1 MLLSTV
7 ECLGAAAKVPI
18 NAPAFTFQ
26 SALSKLHLNPP
37 PLTSPFRKPR
47 AQEPHRHVP
56 LTRARCDP
64 VTHEAGP
71 MQVEYYSQRA
81 GAGLI
86 ITEAVAI
93 SVQGFGWY
101 GAPCL
106 YTEAHRDSW
115 KPVVEA
121 VHAKGAKI
129 FLQIWHIGRQGH
141 PSFSGDVVG
150 PSAIGPVSGHTR
162 DFNAE
167 KAPYELCREL
177 KTEEISEVINDFCKS
192 ARLAKEAGFDG
203 VDIHAANG
211 YLPDTF
217 LQSSTNKRTDKYG
230 GSIENRA
237 RFLLELVEALQN
249 EWLADRI
256 GLRLSPNG
264 FYGDTGSADNYE
276 MCCYVAEKLSKYG
289 LAYLA
294 TLDGFGFGFQD
305 KGPLTKPFDVKKNFK
320 GTVMAANSYTRDT
333 AEGVLLSGAA
343 DLVSF
348 GRPFISNP
356 DLAERFLNDWAL
368 NEPAGLFKPEVP
380 PHLLKLLQ
388 KTPEEQERVAAAR
401 AILMDE
407 PALRNEQSL
416 DLVYSWMLQNCKQY
430 SNNIFGA
437 APEYIRREICR
448 QMRLM
453 KVKSGGSEAGGG
465 RSDPSFAPPML
476 STMKQRRTSRRLSSE
491 VNSAPVDFGAWWRIL
506 GQEQCLVKLM
516 FLFRDWVKLGEPT
529 SKKMRLVS
537 AMRSRHF
544 TSNFQDYLYRAG
556 TDAKWMFI
564 VTSGE
569 VMERINWTL
578 DTAGSDAA
586 MRRLVL
592 SQSSSRKNPEKI
604 VNVELTLIGSGDIAG
619 ELPFVASKRGATFDI
634 KAVTDVQALAI
645 DRRYY
650 ETVML
655 TATRDNKP
663 EVYATMKKLRK
674 FSQDREDWRQQRM
687 ECGISYP
694 SAHVNI
700 PSPTKSVYSKTSQDG
715 SLSGPCI
722 RTQSGHCEAVA
733 TMDTQ
738 TTVAATSRRRRDGC
752 RRRSRR
758 TGAEEVSVS
767 RLTKQR
773 REEELPEEKHQDL
786 AQIMRS
792 YVKQRDLAVVTT
804 LKRSP
809 Q

>member
-1 MLLSTV
+1 MSELPEL
-7 ECLGAAAKVPI
+7 P
-18 NAPAFTFQ
+18 Q
-26 SALSKLHLNPP
+26 SL
-37 PLTSPFRKPR
+37 
-47 AQEPHRHVP
+47 
-56 LTRARCDP
+56 
-64 VTHEAGP
+64 
-71 MQVEYYSQRA
+71 
-81 GAGLI
+81 
-86 ITEAVAI
+86 
-93 SVQGFGWY
+93 
-101 GAPCL
+101 
-106 YTEAHRDSW
+106 
-115 KPVVEA
+115 
-121 VHAKGAKI
+121 
-129 FLQIWHIGRQGH
+129 
-141 PSFSGDVVG
+141 
-150 PSAIGPVSGHTR
+150 
-162 DFNAE
+162 
-167 KAPYELCREL
+167 ELPGSLR
-177 KTEEISEVINDFCKS
+177 
-192 ARLAKEAGFDG
+192 R
-203 VDIHAANG
+203 
-211 YLPDTF
+211 
-217 LQSSTNKRTDKYG
+217 QSSHRP
-230 GSIENRA
+230 SNRHA
-237 RFLLELVEALQN
+237 
-249 EWLADRI
+249 
-256 GLRLSPNG
+256 S
-264 FYGDTGSADNYE
+264 
-276 MCCYVAEKLSKYG
+276 
-289 LAYLA
+289 
-294 TLDGFGFGFQD
+294 
-305 KGPLTKPFDVKKNFK
+305 
-320 GTVMAANSYTRDT
+320 
-333 AEGVLLSGAA
+333 
-343 DLVSF
+343 
-348 GRPFISNP
+348 
-356 DLAERFLNDWAL
+356 
-368 NEPAGLFKPEVP
+368 LFKPEVP

-453 KVKSGGSEAGGG
+453 KVKSGGLVIRQGDTGDRCYIVVDGLVDVYVKIEKPGEVVVTPAS
-465 RSDPSFAPPML
+465 PPPML

-491 VNSAPVDFGAWWRIL
+491 VNSAPVDFGAMVANL
-506 GQEQCLVKLM
+506 GPGAMFGEIVLLNPSAKRNATIKASQFTESCDLICLERADYIRLVRTASMEASHYNNAEVLDRM
-516 FLFRDWVKLGEPT
+516 FLFRDWVKLE
-529 SKKMRLVS
+529 KMRLVS

-544 TSNFQDYLYRAG
+544 TSNDYLYRAG

-578 DTAGSDAA
+578 DTAGNDAA

-700 PSPTKSVYSKTSQDG
+700 TWHLMRMSNPFSHEKRLQQDHPGGMTSASRKQHAQTPPFVTFSMIRIFPQGKNSFNGVANAGYCHKGFIILVTARKECRFEDFPDSLQQRESSVKGDAVTAADA
-715 SLSGPCI
+715 
-722 RTQSGHCEAVA
+722 EAADNVEA
-733 TMDTQ
+733 DEQ
-738 TTVAATSRRRRDGC
+738 VPK
-752 RRRSRR
+752 
-758 TGAEEVSVS
+758 EVSVS
-767 RLTKQR
+767 RLTKRR
-773 REEELPEEKHQDL
+773 REEELPEEKHRDL

-792 YVKQRDLAVVTT
+792 YAKQRDLAAVTT

-809 Q
+809 K

>member
-1 MLLSTV
+1 MSELPELPRSLELLGS
-7 ECLGAAAKVPI
+7 L
-18 NAPAFTFQ
+18 
-26 SALSKLHLNPP
+26 
-37 PLTSPFRKPR
+37 RR
-47 AQEPHRHVP
+47 
-56 LTRARCDP
+56 
-64 VTHEAGP
+64 
-71 MQVEYYSQRA
+71 
-81 GAGLI
+81 
-86 ITEAVAI
+86 
-93 SVQGFGWY
+93 
-101 GAPCL
+101 
-106 YTEAHRDSW
+106 
-115 KPVVEA
+115 
-121 VHAKGAKI
+121 
-129 FLQIWHIGRQGH
+129 
-141 PSFSGDVVG
+141 
-150 PSAIGPVSGHTR
+150 
-162 DFNAE
+162 
-167 KAPYELCREL
+167 
-177 KTEEISEVINDFCKS
+177 
-192 ARLAKEAGFDG
+192 
-203 VDIHAANG
+203 
-211 YLPDTF
+211 
-217 LQSSTNKRTDKYG
+217 QSSHRP
-230 GSIENRA
+230 SNRHA
-237 RFLLELVEALQN
+237 
-249 EWLADRI
+249 
-256 GLRLSPNG
+256 S
-264 FYGDTGSADNYE
+264 
-276 MCCYVAEKLSKYG
+276 
-289 LAYLA
+289 
-294 TLDGFGFGFQD
+294 
-305 KGPLTKPFDVKKNFK
+305 
-320 GTVMAANSYTRDT
+320 
-333 AEGVLLSGAA
+333 
-343 DLVSF
+343 
-348 GRPFISNP
+348 
-356 DLAERFLNDWAL
+356 
-368 NEPAGLFKPEVP
+368 LFKPEVP

-453 KVKSGGSEAGGG
+453 KVKSGGLVIRQGDTGDRCYIVVDGLVDVYVKIEKPGEVVVTPAS
-465 RSDPSFAPPML
+465 PPPML

-491 VNSAPVDFGAWWRIL
+491 VNSAPVDFGAMVANL
-506 GQEQCLVKLM
+506 GPGAMFGEIVLLNPSAKRNATIKASQFTESCDLICLERADYIRLVRTASMEASHYNNAEVLDRM
-516 FLFRDWVKLGEPT
+516 FLFRDWVKLE
-529 SKKMRLVS
+529 KMRLVS

-544 TSNFQDYLYRAG
+544 TSNDYLYRAG

-700 PSPTKSVYSKTSQDG
+700 TWHLMRMSNPFSHEKRLQQDQPGGMTTASRKQHAQTPPFVTFSMIRIFPQGKNSFNGVGNAGYCHKGFIILVTIRKECRFEDFPDSLQQRESSVK
-715 SLSGPCI
+715 
-722 RTQSGHCEAVA
+722 EAADNVEA
-733 TMDTQ
+733 DEQ
-738 TTVAATSRRRRDGC
+738 VP
-752 RRRSRR
+752 
-758 TGAEEVSVS
+758 EEVSVS

>member
-1 MLLSTV
+1 MSELPELPRSLELLGS
-7 ECLGAAAKVPI
+7 L
-18 NAPAFTFQ
+18 
-26 SALSKLHLNPP
+26 
-37 PLTSPFRKPR
+37 RR
-47 AQEPHRHVP
+47 
-56 LTRARCDP
+56 
-64 VTHEAGP
+64 
-71 MQVEYYSQRA
+71 
-81 GAGLI
+81 
-86 ITEAVAI
+86 
-93 SVQGFGWY
+93 
-101 GAPCL
+101 
-106 YTEAHRDSW
+106 
-115 KPVVEA
+115 
-121 VHAKGAKI
+121 
-129 FLQIWHIGRQGH
+129 
-141 PSFSGDVVG
+141 
-150 PSAIGPVSGHTR
+150 
-162 DFNAE
+162 
-167 KAPYELCREL
+167 
-177 KTEEISEVINDFCKS
+177 
-192 ARLAKEAGFDG
+192 
-203 VDIHAANG
+203 
-211 YLPDTF
+211 
-217 LQSSTNKRTDKYG
+217 QSSHRP
-230 GSIENRA
+230 SNRHA
-237 RFLLELVEALQN
+237 
-249 EWLADRI
+249 
-256 GLRLSPNG
+256 S
-264 FYGDTGSADNYE
+264 
-276 MCCYVAEKLSKYG
+276 
-289 LAYLA
+289 
-294 TLDGFGFGFQD
+294 
-305 KGPLTKPFDVKKNFK
+305 
-320 GTVMAANSYTRDT
+320 
-333 AEGVLLSGAA
+333 
-343 DLVSF
+343 
-348 GRPFISNP
+348 
-356 DLAERFLNDWAL
+356 
-368 NEPAGLFKPEVP
+368 LFKPEVP

-453 KVKSGGSEAGGG
+453 KVKSGGLVIRQGDTGDRCYIVVDGLVDVYVKIEKPGEVVVTPAS
-465 RSDPSFAPPML
+465 PPPML

-491 VNSAPVDFGAWWRIL
+491 VNSAPVDFGAMVANL
-506 GQEQCLVKLM
+506 GPGAMFGEIVLLNPSAKRNATIKASQFTESCDLICLERADYIRLVRTASMEASHYNNAEVLDRM
-516 FLFRDWVKLGEPT
+516 FLFRDWVKLE
-529 SKKMRLVS
+529 KMRLVS

-700 PSPTKSVYSKTSQDG
+700 TWHLMRMSNPFSHEKRLQQDQPGGMTTASRKQHAQTPPFVTFSMIRIFPQGKNSFNGVGNAGYCHKGFIILVTIRKECRFEDFPDSLQQRESSVK
-715 SLSGPCI
+715 
-722 RTQSGHCEAVA
+722 EAADNVEA
-733 TMDTQ
+733 DEQ
-738 TTVAATSRRRRDGC
+738 VP
-752 RRRSRR
+752 
-758 TGAEEVSVS
+758 EEVSVS

>member
-1 MLLSTV
+1 MSELPEL
-7 ECLGAAAKVPI
+7 P
-18 NAPAFTFQ
+18 Q
-26 SALSKLHLNPP
+26 SL
-37 PLTSPFRKPR
+37 
-47 AQEPHRHVP
+47 
-56 LTRARCDP
+56 
-64 VTHEAGP
+64 
-71 MQVEYYSQRA
+71 
-81 GAGLI
+81 
-86 ITEAVAI
+86 
-93 SVQGFGWY
+93 
-101 GAPCL
+101 
-106 YTEAHRDSW
+106 
-115 KPVVEA
+115 
-121 VHAKGAKI
+121 
-129 FLQIWHIGRQGH
+129 
-141 PSFSGDVVG
+141 
-150 PSAIGPVSGHTR
+150 
-162 DFNAE
+162 
-167 KAPYELCREL
+167 ELPGSLR
-177 KTEEISEVINDFCKS
+177 
-192 ARLAKEAGFDG
+192 R
-203 VDIHAANG
+203 
-211 YLPDTF
+211 
-217 LQSSTNKRTDKYG
+217 QSSHRP
-230 GSIENRA
+230 SNRHA
-237 RFLLELVEALQN
+237 
-249 EWLADRI
+249 
-256 GLRLSPNG
+256 S
-264 FYGDTGSADNYE
+264 
-276 MCCYVAEKLSKYG
+276 
-289 LAYLA
+289 
-294 TLDGFGFGFQD
+294 
-305 KGPLTKPFDVKKNFK
+305 
-320 GTVMAANSYTRDT
+320 
-333 AEGVLLSGAA
+333 
-343 DLVSF
+343 
-348 GRPFISNP
+348 
-356 DLAERFLNDWAL
+356 
-368 NEPAGLFKPEVP
+368 LFKPEVP

-453 KVKSGGSEAGGG
+453 KVKSGGLVIRQGDTGDRCYIVVDGLVDVYVKIEKPGEVVVTPAS
-465 RSDPSFAPPML
+465 PPPML

-491 VNSAPVDFGAWWRIL
+491 VNSAPVDFGAMVANL
-506 GQEQCLVKLM
+506 GPGAMFGEIVLLNPSAKRNATIKASQFTESCDLICLERADYIRLVRTASMEASHYNNAEVLDRM
-516 FLFRDWVKLGEPT
+516 FLFRDWVKLE
-529 SKKMRLVS
+529 KMRLVS

-578 DTAGSDAA
+578 DTAGNDAA

-700 PSPTKSVYSKTSQDG
+700 TWHLMRMSNPFSHEKRLQQDHPGGMTSASRKQHAQTPPFVTFSMIRIFPQGKNSFNGVANAGYCHKGFIILVTARKECRFEDFPDSLQQRESSVKGDAVTAADA
-715 SLSGPCI
+715 
-722 RTQSGHCEAVA
+722 EAADNVEA
-733 TMDTQ
+733 DEQ
-738 TTVAATSRRRRDGC
+738 VPK
-752 RRRSRR
+752 
-758 TGAEEVSVS
+758 EVSVS
-767 RLTKQR
+767 RLTKRR
-773 REEELPEEKHQDL
+773 REEELPEEKHRDL

-792 YVKQRDLAVVTT
+792 YAKQRDLAAVTT

-809 Q
+809 K

>member
-1 MLLSTV
+1 MSELPELPRSLELLGS
-7 ECLGAAAKVPI
+7 L
-18 NAPAFTFQ
+18 
-26 SALSKLHLNPP
+26 
-37 PLTSPFRKPR
+37 RR
-47 AQEPHRHVP
+47 
-56 LTRARCDP
+56 
-64 VTHEAGP
+64 
-71 MQVEYYSQRA
+71 
-81 GAGLI
+81 
-86 ITEAVAI
+86 
-93 SVQGFGWY
+93 
-101 GAPCL
+101 
-106 YTEAHRDSW
+106 
-115 KPVVEA
+115 
-121 VHAKGAKI
+121 
-129 FLQIWHIGRQGH
+129 
-141 PSFSGDVVG
+141 
-150 PSAIGPVSGHTR
+150 
-162 DFNAE
+162 
-167 KAPYELCREL
+167 
-177 KTEEISEVINDFCKS
+177 
-192 ARLAKEAGFDG
+192 
-203 VDIHAANG
+203 
-211 YLPDTF
+211 
-217 LQSSTNKRTDKYG
+217 QSSHRP
-230 GSIENRA
+230 SNRHA
-237 RFLLELVEALQN
+237 
-249 EWLADRI
+249 
-256 GLRLSPNG
+256 S
-264 FYGDTGSADNYE
+264 
-276 MCCYVAEKLSKYG
+276 
-289 LAYLA
+289 
-294 TLDGFGFGFQD
+294 
-305 KGPLTKPFDVKKNFK
+305 
-320 GTVMAANSYTRDT
+320 
-333 AEGVLLSGAA
+333 
-343 DLVSF
+343 
-348 GRPFISNP
+348 
-356 DLAERFLNDWAL
+356 
-368 NEPAGLFKPEVP
+368 LFKPEVP

-453 KVKSGGSEAGGG
+453 KVKSGGLVIRQGDTGDRCYIVVDGLVDVYVKIEKPGEVVVTPAS
-465 RSDPSFAPPML
+465 PPPML

-491 VNSAPVDFGAWWRIL
+491 VNSAPVDFGAMVANL
-506 GQEQCLVKLM
+506 GPGAMFGEIVLLNPSAKRNATIKASQFTESCDLICLERADYIRLVRTASMEASHYNNAEVLDRM
-516 FLFRDWVKLGEPT
+516 FLFRDWVKLE
-529 SKKMRLVS
+529 KMRLVS

-544 TSNFQDYLYRAG
+544 TSNDYLYRAG

-700 PSPTKSVYSKTSQDG
+700 TWHLMRMSNPFSHEKRLQQDQPGGMTTASRKQHAQTPPFVTFSMIRIFPQGKNSFNGVGNAGYCHKGFIILVTIRKECRFEDFPDSLQQRESSVKGDAVTAADA
-715 SLSGPCI
+715 
-722 RTQSGHCEAVA
+722 EAADNVEA
-733 TMDTQ
+733 DEQ
-738 TTVAATSRRRRDGC
+738 VP
-752 RRRSRR
+752 
-758 TGAEEVSVS
+758 EEVSVS

>member
-1 MLLSTV
+1 MASIPIGASRINLINIGPV
-7 ECLGAAAKVPI
+7 VNMDIECRSR
-18 NAPAFTFQ
+18 TTR
-26 SALSKLHLNPP
+26 SS
-37 PLTSPFRKPR
+37 PLQAFRKPR

-348 GRPFISNP
+348 GRPSFRTPTWLSVSSTTGLSTSLPGTKRGSVRACLGLAATSTSPLTALTSKTERWCSSSNRKNSVNYADTCKNLSTKMMHCYKSGCP
-356 DLAERFLNDWAL
+356 SRHYFLHFVIMSELPELPRSLELQVHCAGSHHIAL
-368 NEPAGLFKPEVP
+368 LTVMRSLFKPEVP

-453 KVKSGGSEAGGG
+453 KVKSGGLVIRQGDTGDRCYIVVDGLVDVYVKIEKPGEVVVTPAS
-465 RSDPSFAPPML
+465 PPPML

-491 VNSAPVDFGAWWRIL
+491 VNSAPVDFGAMVANL
-506 GQEQCLVKLM
+506 GPGAMFGEIVLLNPQQSAMLPLKLLKRADYIRLVRTASMEASHYNNAEVLDRM

-529 SKKMRLVS
+529 S
-537 AMRSRHF
+537 
-544 TSNFQDYLYRAG
+544 
-556 TDAKWMFI
+556 
-564 VTSGE
+564 
-569 VMERINWTL
+569 
-578 DTAGSDAA
+578 
-586 MRRLVL
+586 
-592 SQSSSRKNPEKI
+592 
-604 VNVELTLIGSGDIAG
+604 
-619 ELPFVASKRGATFDI
+619 SK
-634 KAVTDVQALAI
+634 
-645 DRRYY
+645 
-650 ETVML
+650 
-655 TATRDNKP
+655 
-663 EVYATMKKLRK
+663 
-674 FSQDREDWRQQRM
+674 
-687 ECGISYP
+687 
-694 SAHVNI
+694 
-700 PSPTKSVYSKTSQDG
+700 
-715 SLSGPCI
+715 
-722 RTQSGHCEAVA
+722 
-733 TMDTQ
+733 
-738 TTVAATSRRRRDGC
+738 
-752 RRRSRR
+752 
-758 TGAEEVSVS
+758 
-767 RLTKQR
+767 
-773 REEELPEEKHQDL
+773 
-786 AQIMRS
+786 
-792 YVKQRDLAVVTT
+792 
-804 LKRSP
+804 
-809 Q
+809 

>member
-1 MLLSTV
+1 MSELPELPRSLELLGS
-7 ECLGAAAKVPI
+7 L
-18 NAPAFTFQ
+18 
-26 SALSKLHLNPP
+26 
-37 PLTSPFRKPR
+37 RR
-47 AQEPHRHVP
+47 
-56 LTRARCDP
+56 
-64 VTHEAGP
+64 
-71 MQVEYYSQRA
+71 
-81 GAGLI
+81 
-86 ITEAVAI
+86 
-93 SVQGFGWY
+93 
-101 GAPCL
+101 
-106 YTEAHRDSW
+106 
-115 KPVVEA
+115 
-121 VHAKGAKI
+121 
-129 FLQIWHIGRQGH
+129 
-141 PSFSGDVVG
+141 
-150 PSAIGPVSGHTR
+150 
-162 DFNAE
+162 
-167 KAPYELCREL
+167 
-177 KTEEISEVINDFCKS
+177 
-192 ARLAKEAGFDG
+192 
-203 VDIHAANG
+203 
-211 YLPDTF
+211 
-217 LQSSTNKRTDKYG
+217 QSSHRP
-230 GSIENRA
+230 SNRHA
-237 RFLLELVEALQN
+237 
-249 EWLADRI
+249 
-256 GLRLSPNG
+256 S
-264 FYGDTGSADNYE
+264 
-276 MCCYVAEKLSKYG
+276 
-289 LAYLA
+289 
-294 TLDGFGFGFQD
+294 
-305 KGPLTKPFDVKKNFK
+305 
-320 GTVMAANSYTRDT
+320 
-333 AEGVLLSGAA
+333 
-343 DLVSF
+343 
-348 GRPFISNP
+348 
-356 DLAERFLNDWAL
+356 
-368 NEPAGLFKPEVP
+368 LFKPEVP

-453 KVKSGGSEAGGG
+453 KVKSGGLVIRQGDTGDRCYIVVDGLVDVYVKIEKPGEVVVTPAS
-465 RSDPSFAPPML
+465 PPPML

-491 VNSAPVDFGAWWRIL
+491 VNSAPVDFGAMVANL
-506 GQEQCLVKLM
+506 GPGAMFGEIVLLNPSAKRNATIKASQFTESCDLICLERADYIRLVRTASMEASHYNNAEVLDRM
-516 FLFRDWVKLGEPT
+516 FLFRDWVKLE
-529 SKKMRLVS
+529 KMRLVS

-700 PSPTKSVYSKTSQDG
+700 TWHLMRMSNPFSHEKRLQQDQPGGMTTASRKQHAQTPPFVTFSMIRIFPQGKNSFNGVGNAGYCHKGFIILVTIRKECRFEDFPDSLQQRESSVKGDAVTAADA
-715 SLSGPCI
+715 
-722 RTQSGHCEAVA
+722 EAADNVEA
-733 TMDTQ
+733 DEQ
-738 TTVAATSRRRRDGC
+738 VP
-752 RRRSRR
+752 
-758 TGAEEVSVS
+758 EEVSVS

>member
-1 MLLSTV
+1 MSELPELPRSLELLGS
-7 ECLGAAAKVPI
+7 L
-18 NAPAFTFQ
+18 
-26 SALSKLHLNPP
+26 
-37 PLTSPFRKPR
+37 RR
-47 AQEPHRHVP
+47 
-56 LTRARCDP
+56 
-64 VTHEAGP
+64 
-71 MQVEYYSQRA
+71 
-81 GAGLI
+81 
-86 ITEAVAI
+86 
-93 SVQGFGWY
+93 
-101 GAPCL
+101 
-106 YTEAHRDSW
+106 
-115 KPVVEA
+115 
-121 VHAKGAKI
+121 
-129 FLQIWHIGRQGH
+129 
-141 PSFSGDVVG
+141 
-150 PSAIGPVSGHTR
+150 
-162 DFNAE
+162 
-167 KAPYELCREL
+167 
-177 KTEEISEVINDFCKS
+177 
-192 ARLAKEAGFDG
+192 
-203 VDIHAANG
+203 
-211 YLPDTF
+211 
-217 LQSSTNKRTDKYG
+217 QSSHRP
-230 GSIENRA
+230 SNRHA
-237 RFLLELVEALQN
+237 
-249 EWLADRI
+249 
-256 GLRLSPNG
+256 S
-264 FYGDTGSADNYE
+264 
-276 MCCYVAEKLSKYG
+276 
-289 LAYLA
+289 
-294 TLDGFGFGFQD
+294 
-305 KGPLTKPFDVKKNFK
+305 
-320 GTVMAANSYTRDT
+320 
-333 AEGVLLSGAA
+333 
-343 DLVSF
+343 
-348 GRPFISNP
+348 
-356 DLAERFLNDWAL
+356 
-368 NEPAGLFKPEVP
+368 LFKPEVP

-453 KVKSGGSEAGGG
+453 KVKSGGLVIRQGDTGDRCYIVVDGLVDVYVKIEKPGEVVVTPAS
-465 RSDPSFAPPML
+465 PPPML

-491 VNSAPVDFGAWWRIL
+491 VNSAPVDFGAMVANL
-506 GQEQCLVKLM
+506 GPGAMFGEIVLLNPSAKRNATIKASQFTESCDLICLERADYIRLVRTASMEASHYNNAEVLDRM
-516 FLFRDWVKLGEPT
+516 FLFRDWVKLE
-529 SKKMRLVS
+529 KMRLVS

-700 PSPTKSVYSKTSQDG
+700 TWHLMRMSNVPCPRCGQRGHLAADLSKCDSAPPRQAPPSSNNESRGAKLAPS
-715 SLSGPCI
+715 
-722 RTQSGHCEAVA
+722 
-733 TMDTQ
+733 
-738 TTVAATSRRRRDGC
+738 AALLPRKASTARPARRDDN
-752 RRRSRR
+752 RQPKTARPD
-758 TGAEEVSVS
+758 TA
-767 RLTKQR
+767 L
-773 REEELPEEKHQDL
+773 
-786 AQIMRS
+786 
-792 YVKQRDLAVVTT
+792 RDLFDDSY
-804 LKRSP
+804 LPSGKEQLQRCRERRLLS
-809 Q
+809 

>member
-1 MLLSTV
+1 MSELPELPRSLELLGS
-7 ECLGAAAKVPI
+7 L
-18 NAPAFTFQ
+18 
-26 SALSKLHLNPP
+26 
-37 PLTSPFRKPR
+37 RR
-47 AQEPHRHVP
+47 
-56 LTRARCDP
+56 
-64 VTHEAGP
+64 
-71 MQVEYYSQRA
+71 
-81 GAGLI
+81 
-86 ITEAVAI
+86 
-93 SVQGFGWY
+93 
-101 GAPCL
+101 
-106 YTEAHRDSW
+106 
-115 KPVVEA
+115 
-121 VHAKGAKI
+121 
-129 FLQIWHIGRQGH
+129 
-141 PSFSGDVVG
+141 
-150 PSAIGPVSGHTR
+150 
-162 DFNAE
+162 
-167 KAPYELCREL
+167 
-177 KTEEISEVINDFCKS
+177 
-192 ARLAKEAGFDG
+192 
-203 VDIHAANG
+203 
-211 YLPDTF
+211 
-217 LQSSTNKRTDKYG
+217 QSSHRP
-230 GSIENRA
+230 SNRHA
-237 RFLLELVEALQN
+237 
-249 EWLADRI
+249 
-256 GLRLSPNG
+256 S
-264 FYGDTGSADNYE
+264 
-276 MCCYVAEKLSKYG
+276 
-289 LAYLA
+289 
-294 TLDGFGFGFQD
+294 
-305 KGPLTKPFDVKKNFK
+305 
-320 GTVMAANSYTRDT
+320 
-333 AEGVLLSGAA
+333 
-343 DLVSF
+343 
-348 GRPFISNP
+348 
-356 DLAERFLNDWAL
+356 
-368 NEPAGLFKPEVP
+368 LFKPEVP

-453 KVKSGGSEAGGG
+453 KVKSGGLVIRQGDTGDRCYIVVDGLVDVYVKIEKPGEVVVTPAS
-465 RSDPSFAPPML
+465 PPPML

-491 VNSAPVDFGAWWRIL
+491 VNSAPVDFGAMVANL
-506 GQEQCLVKLM
+506 GPGAMFGEIVLLNPSAKRNATIKASQFTESCDLICLERADYIRLVRTASMEASHYNNAEVLDRM
-516 FLFRDWVKLGEPT
+516 FLFRDWVKLE
-529 SKKMRLVS
+529 KMRLVS

-544 TSNFQDYLYRAG
+544 TSNDYLYRAG

-700 PSPTKSVYSKTSQDG
+700 TWHLMRMSNPFSHEKRLQQDQPGGMTTASRKQHAQTPPFVTFSMIRIFPQGKNSFNGVGNAGYCHKGFIILVTIRKECRFEDFPDSLQQRESSVKGFSALSCTVSPASIGWARCVTGWIIQRRAGDAVTAADA
-715 SLSGPCI
+715 
-722 RTQSGHCEAVA
+722 EAADNVEA
-733 TMDTQ
+733 DEQ
-738 TTVAATSRRRRDGC
+738 VP
-752 RRRSRR
+752 
-758 TGAEEVSVS
+758 EEVSVS

>member
-1 MLLSTV
+1 MSELPELPRSLELLGS
-7 ECLGAAAKVPI
+7 L
-18 NAPAFTFQ
+18 
-26 SALSKLHLNPP
+26 
-37 PLTSPFRKPR
+37 RR
-47 AQEPHRHVP
+47 
-56 LTRARCDP
+56 
-64 VTHEAGP
+64 
-71 MQVEYYSQRA
+71 
-81 GAGLI
+81 
-86 ITEAVAI
+86 
-93 SVQGFGWY
+93 
-101 GAPCL
+101 
-106 YTEAHRDSW
+106 
-115 KPVVEA
+115 
-121 VHAKGAKI
+121 
-129 FLQIWHIGRQGH
+129 
-141 PSFSGDVVG
+141 
-150 PSAIGPVSGHTR
+150 
-162 DFNAE
+162 
-167 KAPYELCREL
+167 
-177 KTEEISEVINDFCKS
+177 
-192 ARLAKEAGFDG
+192 
-203 VDIHAANG
+203 
-211 YLPDTF
+211 
-217 LQSSTNKRTDKYG
+217 QSSHRP
-230 GSIENRA
+230 SNRHA
-237 RFLLELVEALQN
+237 
-249 EWLADRI
+249 
-256 GLRLSPNG
+256 S
-264 FYGDTGSADNYE
+264 
-276 MCCYVAEKLSKYG
+276 
-289 LAYLA
+289 
-294 TLDGFGFGFQD
+294 
-305 KGPLTKPFDVKKNFK
+305 
-320 GTVMAANSYTRDT
+320 
-333 AEGVLLSGAA
+333 
-343 DLVSF
+343 
-348 GRPFISNP
+348 
-356 DLAERFLNDWAL
+356 
-368 NEPAGLFKPEVP
+368 LFKPEVP

-453 KVKSGGSEAGGG
+453 KVKSGGLVIRQGDTGDRCYIVVDGLVDVYVKIEKPGEVVVTPAS
-465 RSDPSFAPPML
+465 PPPML

-491 VNSAPVDFGAWWRIL
+491 VNSAPVDFGAMVANL
-506 GQEQCLVKLM
+506 GPGAMFGEIVLLNPSAKRNATIKASQFTESCDLICLERADYIRLVRTASMEASHYNNAEVLDRM
-516 FLFRDWVKLGEPT
+516 FLFRDWVKLE
-529 SKKMRLVS
+529 KMRLVS

-700 PSPTKSVYSKTSQDG
+700 TWHLMRMSNVPCPRCGQRGHLAADLSKCDSAPPRQAPPSSNNENQPGGMTTASRKQHAQTPPFVTFSMIRIFPQGKNSFNGVGNAGYCHKGFIILVTIRKECRFEDFPDSLQQRESSVKGFSA
-715 SLSGPCI
+715 LSCTVSPASIGWARCQ
-722 RTQSGHCEAVA
+722 RRAGDAVTAADAEAADNVEA
-733 TMDTQ
+733 DEQ
-738 TTVAATSRRRRDGC
+738 VP
-752 RRRSRR
+752 
-758 TGAEEVSVS
+758 EEVSVS